1 MNTYSDIHI
10 SEQQESNEKLD
21 GVNERFLFEAQARE
35 NQAHLVD
42 EATAAGLAETFQAL
56 ADPSRVRLISALIA
70 GELCVL
76 DLAALLGMSQ
86 SAVSHQ
92 LRLLRNLHL
101 VKNRKVGR
109 TVFYSLDDE
118 HIRDLFQRGLEH
130 YRHRPS

>member
-1 MNTYSDIHI
+1 MDHPIVSFLY
-10 SEQQESNEKLD
+10 E
-21 GVNERFLFEAQARE
+21 ERARE

-42 EATAAGLAETFQAL
+42 EATAYGLAETFQAL
-56 ADPSRVRLISALIA
+56 ADPSRVRLISALLN
-70 GELCVL
+70 GELCVY

-101 VKNRKVGR
+101 VKNRKTGR

-118 HIRDLFQRGLEH
+118 HIRDLFQRGLDH
-130 YRHRPS
+130 YKHRPTS

>member
-1 MNTYSDIHI
+1 MYWILIGGNAGLDEPAMN
-10 SEQQESNEKLD
+10 
-21 GVNERFLFEAQARE
+21 FLFEEQARE

-56 ADPSRVRLISALIA
+56 ADPSRVRLISALMNGA
-70 GELCVL
+70 MCVL

-101 VKNRKVGR
+101 VKTRKSGR
-109 TVFYSLDDE
+109 IVFYSLDDE

-130 YRHRPS
+130 YSHRPT